1 MKKSTKKALLVV
13 GGLGIVG
20 TAVYF
25 LFIRPKS
32 LPTSTVSKGIAQ
44 GGAAGGASG
53 QPT

>member
-20 TAVYF
+20 TVAY
-25 LFIRPKS
+25 LLLRPKS
-32 LPTSTVSKGIAQ
+32 LPTSQTGKSIAA
-44 GGAAGGASG
+44 GGAAGGAS